1 MSNPLPNGRKNY
13 TKTQTMQ
20 FEEFKVCLE
29 WWNNR
34 EENDHAWRV
43 HANDILANGCN
54 LDIKNPNNKQDIEH
68 MPPEQIVEDILAKE
82 QRIMEIMREMKKI
95 LERAKE

>member
-1 MSNPLPNGRKNY
+1 
-13 TKTQTMQ
+13 MQ